1 MAKIYS
7 NEKIPKRIGD
17 YVTYAVE
24 GKGYHVLQ
32 LKTGFTK
39 EKMESDLT
47 YDLCLKNSNEF
58 ALVSSLCKK
67 IRYEL
72 RDLLPKKNNGAIC
85 NSLTSIMR
93 KALVFDTVS
102 VRGERNLGVA
112 FGNEPARELLTGYDF
127 NPFGVLPVAFR
138 DKFFFD
144 LDAGLLQFSSF
155 KAAKLFTFPDG
166 DFLLGIRL
174 HHLRF
179 DFEEGNGIL
188 QSSDWLFFGID
199 YKSKQLSF
207 KMPANSSQ
215 GVGFYILE
223 IDFFHNENGTLL
235 PQNNSAAKSVC
246 IIGVSS

>member
-39 EKMESDLT
+39 EKMASDLT

-93 KALVFDTVS
+93 KAMVFDTVS
-102 VRGERNLGVA
+102 VLGERNLGMA
-112 FGNEPARELLTGYDF
+112 FQNEPARELLQGYDF
-127 NPFGVLPVAFR
+127 NPFGFLPSTF
-138 DKFFFD
+138 KGEFCFD
-144 LDAGLLQFSSF
+144 IDAGILQFDSF
-155 KAAKLFTFPDG
+155 KVAKVFAFPDAAS
-166 DFLLGIRL
+166 LLGIRL

-199 YKSKQLSF
+199 YRSKQLSL
-207 KMPANSSQ
+207 KMPSNFSIGA
-215 GVGFYILE
+215 GFYILE
-223 IDFFHNENGTLL
+223 IDFFHNENGTIL
-235 PQNNSAAKSVC
+235 PQNNSAAKSVFV
-246 IIGVSS
+246 IGVSG

>member
-24 GKGYHVLQ
+24 DKRYHILQ

-102 VRGERNLGVA
+102 VRGERNLDMA
-112 FGNEPARELLTGYDF
+112 FQNEPARELLKGYDF
-127 NPFGVLPVAFR
+127 NPFGFLPSTF
-138 DKFFFD
+138 KGEFYFD
-144 LDAGLLQFSSF
+144 IDACILQFDSF
-155 KAAKLFTFPDG
+155 KAAKVFAFPDTA
-166 DFLLGIRL
+166 FLLGIRL

-179 DFEEGNGIL
+179 DFEKGNGIL

-199 YKSKQLSF
+199 YRSKQLSF

-215 GVGFYILE
+215 GIGFYILE

-235 PQNNSAAKSVC
+235 AQNNSAAKSVFV
-246 IIGVSS
+246 IGVSG